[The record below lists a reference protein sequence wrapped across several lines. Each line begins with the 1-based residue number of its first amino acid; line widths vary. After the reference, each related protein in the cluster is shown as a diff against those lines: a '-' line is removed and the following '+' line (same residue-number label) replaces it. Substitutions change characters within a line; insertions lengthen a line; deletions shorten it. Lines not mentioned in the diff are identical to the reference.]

1 MERKEA
7 IRSAYRLTGE
17 SSFYDGMITCSK
29 ATAANV
35 HDVTETSKLL
45 TGDENEVYGGSGYLG
60 AEKRED
66 AVVENK
72 SGRKNPVQDQPP
84 SVPDK
89 ETEQRRTSS
98 RQRSGTRKVI
108 CTSKSGTRI
117 QGREEAATLPKDT
130 IPRP

>member
-72 SGRKNPVQDQPP
+72 SGRKIRYKINLRP
-84 SVPDK
+84 SQIKKLSK
-89 ETEQRRTSS
+89 EEQAVV
-98 RQRSGTRKVI
+98 QRSGTRKVI

>member
-1 MERKEA
+1 MKSTVAAAISAQKSARGCRRRKQ
-7 IRSAYRLTGE
+7 IRT
-17 SSFYDGMITCSK
+17 
-29 ATAANV
+29 
-35 HDVTETSKLL
+35 
-45 TGDENEVYGGSGYLG
+45 
-60 AEKRED
+60 
-66 AVVENK
+66 
-72 SGRKNPVQDQPP
+72 KNPVQDQPP

>member
-72 SGRKNPVQDQPP
+72 SGRKIRYKINLRP
-84 SVPDK
+84 SQIKKLSK
-89 ETEQRRTSS
+89 EE
-98 RQRSGTRKVI
+98 
-108 CTSKSGTRI
+108 
-117 QGREEAATLPKDT
+117 
-130 IPRP
+130 